1 VPEAAV
7 TDLTKAPGTT
17 TATTTGAPATSRVLL
32 VEDHADT
39 AKMIG
44 RLLRSCGC
52 DVRTA
57 RNVKEAVAAAEAGPF
72 DLLVSDLGLPDGTGL
87 DLPTRFH
94 QDHPAYQFRAI
105 ALSGYGMEDDLRRSR
120 EAGFAVHL
128 TKPVSFEAVESVLR
142 RLNESAA

>member
-1 VPEAAV
+1 
-7 TDLTKAPGTT
+7 
-17 TATTTGAPATSRVLL
+17 

-39 AKMIG
+39 ARMVG
-44 RLLRSCGC
+44 RLLRGCGC

-57 RNVKEAVAAAEAGPF
+57 RNMKEAVAAADAAPF

-87 DLPTRFH
+87 DLPARFR

-105 ALSGYGMEDDLRRSR
+105 ALSGYGMEDDRRRSR

-128 TKPVSFEAVESVLR
+128 TKPVSFEAVESAVR
-142 RLNESAA
+142 RLTRDAAA